1 MRKIDWAAARKI
13 DWASLEGG
21 HGPAGTVPDL
31 LEECAREDPLHALGA
46 IVDLGD
52 LLRPARGRVLS
63 AAPVALPFL
72 VDLAEG
78 GAVHAREQVV
88 RLIRRIA
95 ERGQPDAAWS
105 AAVDGV
111 WPRLPALLADP
122 DPLVRRQGGRLLSC
136 LGRPEAV
143 AALRERWDVEPDRR
157 VRCDLVRSLGRA
169 DPAFDLAALL
179 ADDDPQVVLAAVHAL
194 AATDP
199 AAPLAHVDALARA
212 VGEVDSALWVDSAWL
227 EDVRLGGG
235 PTELVITTGDLLAAD
250 PDALTGYVTRVAR
263 DGSGPR
269 RAAVLGVA
277 LRLLYA
283 WRDVDLV
290 PLLGELLH
298 DGRPAV
304 RYRAAA
310 VLACLGAAGRPH
322 ADRLVELLED
332 PHEERGESTAHTTG
346 DMALWAL
353 AAQHDPRCAPALVD
367 LLEGDRTPFDL
378 NTHRPTAS
386 SPVTACG
393 PWLREPTAEEVLT
406 PLRAHADVLVGPI
419 AARLARPGQHRL
431 LVAALCRVLAA
442 WGPLSRAARPV
453 LETLVGHRYYGRYA
467 TAALKAA
474 EGYGEADVP
483 ALAGEARRS
492 GVTIGVLGALGPAA
506 AEAEETLRRLA
517 TPDETGWRRVEA
529 GYALWRITGERAD
542 VVPLLVEAA
551 TPLATGDYTRPR
563 GAALHHLAEMGVRT
577 EEVLAVARAVAGSR
591 RRVADVGERERIA
604 EDEALRASAAQLL
617 R

>member
-1 MRKIDWAAARKI
+1 MRKI

-21 HGPAGTVPDL
+21 YGPAGTVPDL
-31 LEECAREDPLHALGA
+31 LEECAREDPLHAFGA

-52 LLRPARGRVLS
+52 LLRPSRGRILS

-78 GAVHAREQVV
+78 GAAHAREQVV
-88 RLIRRIA
+88 RLIRQIA

-111 WPRLPALLADP
+111 RPRLLALLADP
-122 DPLVRRQGGRLLSC
+122 DPLVRRQTGRLASC

-143 AALRERWDVEPDRR
+143 AALRERWDVETDRR
-157 VRCDLVRSLGRA
+157 VRCDLVRALGRA
-169 DPAFDLAALL
+169 DREFDLTGLL
-179 ADDDPQVVLAAVHAL
+179 ADDDPQVVLAAAHAL

-199 AAPLAHVDALARA
+199 AAPLAHADADALAGA
-212 VGEVDSALWVDSAWL
+212 VTSVDSALWVDSAWA
-227 EDVRLGGG
+227 EDARRLGDDL
-235 PTELVITTGDLLAAD
+235 TELVISTGDLLADD
-250 PDALTGYVTRVAR
+250 PDAMTAYVTRVAR
-263 DGSGPR
+263 DGIPAR

-298 DGRPAV
+298 DAHPAV

-322 ADRLVELLED
+322 ADRLVELLPD
-332 PHEERGESTAHTTG
+332 AHEERGESTAHTTG

-353 AAQHDPRCAPALVD
+353 AAQHDPRCAPALAA

-378 NTHRPTAS
+378 NTHRPTGS

-453 LETLVGHRYYGRYA
+453 LETLVGHRYYGKYA
-467 TAALKAA
+467 TAALKSAD
-474 EGYGEADVP
+474 GYGEADVP

-492 GVTIGVLGALGPAA
+492 GVTIGVLGALGPVAA
-506 AEAEETLRRLA
+506 GAEETLRRLA

-529 GYALWRITGERAD
+529 AYALWRITGESAE

-563 GAALHHLAEMGVRT
+563 GAALHHLAEIGVRT
-577 EEVLAVARAVAGSR
+577 EEVLVVARAVAGSR

-604 EDEALRASAAQLL
+604 EDEALRASAAQVL